1 MGLSPEVIQR
11 INRLGFVTE
20 DDLKFWR
27 SMWLE
32 NEPVF
37 WVSLCKQEEAA
48 ENYRRWFPRLQEFAA
63 GCRRRI
69 PVPSSESFSAAER
82 EQYRILLAKMRKFVE
97 SGDCRCVFSG
107 EPNHVAILSTTRVG
121 LTAAEEVFGG
131 RGAVILL
138 QSEREQWFRDVC
150 PIDLEAHWWYSFAW
164 WTIMTW
170 EERLVR
176 ENHPIPEGWIPEG
189 CSYWFVESG
198 VQWGSLAGGSD
209 EELWK
214 WDGKRAKFIEER
226 GITSY

>member
-20 DDLKFWR
+20 DDLKFWQ
-27 SMWLE
+27 SIWADLD
-32 NEPVF
+32 EPAFRVF
-37 WVSLCKQEEAA
+37 LRKEEEAA
-48 ENYRRWFPRLQEFAA
+48 EQYRCWFPRLQEFATE
-63 GCRRRI
+63 CRRKI
-69 PVPSSESFSAAER
+69 PVPNSESFSAAER
-82 EQYRILLAKMRKFVE
+82 EQYRILLDKMRKFVE

-107 EPNHVAILSTTRVG
+107 KPNHVALLSTTRVG
-121 LTAAEEVFGG
+121 LVAEKVFGG
-131 RGAVILL
+131 RGALILL
-138 QSEREQWFRDVC
+138 QSEREQWFRDIC

-176 ENHPIPEGWIPEG
+176 ENDPIPEGWIPEG

-198 VQWGSLAGGSD
+198 VQWGSLAGGAD

-214 WDGKRAKFIEER
+214 WDGERADFIEVCS
-226 GITSY
+226 ITSY

>member
-1 MGLSPEVIQR
+1 MGLSAEVIQR

-63 GCRRRI
+63 ECRRKI

-97 SGDCRCVFSG
+97 SGDCQCVFSG

-138 QSEREQWFRDVC
+138 QSEREQWFRDV
-150 PIDLEAHWWYSFAW
+150 
-164 WTIMTW
+164 
-170 EERLVR
+170 
-176 ENHPIPEGWIPEG
+176 
-189 CSYWFVESG
+189 
-198 VQWGSLAGGSD
+198 
-209 EELWK
+209 
-214 WDGKRAKFIEER
+214 
-226 GITSY
+226 